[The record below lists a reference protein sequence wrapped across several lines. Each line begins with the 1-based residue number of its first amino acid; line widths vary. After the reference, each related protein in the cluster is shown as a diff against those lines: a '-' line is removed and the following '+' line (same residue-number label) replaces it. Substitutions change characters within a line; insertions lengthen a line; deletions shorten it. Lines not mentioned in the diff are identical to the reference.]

1 MEYAPVPQAVPPSS
15 ASNLRRPMWVAMRP
29 SRRGHA
35 QQRYHAFIAWS
46 ADSLAGRT
54 NLVSVRLPS
63 NTVKAAI
70 PFPSP
75 CHSIAVAWAMRQ
87 CSHRRSVVSTA
98 EQRQRRV
105 FHWFAHA
112 PGTHTA
118 TVLLDRGGFL
128 IWRHLRVERSA
139 RNCPSFFGHRTHH
152 QVKN

>member
-70 PFPSP
+70 PSCGNAPIPAQSSQRPSNGNGAS
-75 CHSIAVAWAMRQ
+75 SIGLPTPLVLT
-87 CSHRRSVVSTA
+87 RRPFCLTA
-98 EQRQRRV
+98 EDFLFGGICESSEAPATVQFFR
-105 FHWFAHA
+105 ASHA
-112 PGTHTA
+112 PSSQK
-118 TVLLDRGGFL
+118 L
-128 IWRHLRVERSA
+128 ID
-139 RNCPSFFGHRTHH
+139 
-152 QVKN
+152 